1 MAAEGQ
7 SDRVALDIGVYLKQR
22 GGIESLHVEKMAPSD
37 IHWCLLNAY
46 GEQAVNVSAVKVGL
60 CVQHFPNN
68 TIITAVDYGLPLLM
82 QCGVQLLFIAGENAQ
97 LMVVTMLKNIGL

>member
-1 MAAEGQ
+1 M
-7 SDRVALDIGVYLKQR
+7 KQR

-37 IHWCLLNAY
+37 IHWCLLNVC

-68 TIITAVDYGLPLLM
+68 TIITAVRLW
-82 QCGVQLLFIAGENAQ
+82 
-97 LMVVTMLKNIGL
+97 VTPADAVWHAALVHCR